1 MTVEQILDTV
11 DIQEAMKNCPWS
23 TSDNAIRTSKKEIVG
38 NRLIRKNQVIAKFFG
53 ERAFHVEDKEQQLRG
68 TDFKTFSRNIDAKVS
83 IGDYT
88 DDAMHFYECIPVELT
103 QNGKITFT
111 KEKDTT
117 DVLFVNV
124 NTNTNLIWFVSVP
137 MEIILKIVEINLSTN
152 PMNKIHPFYIPNQ
165 TSMNG
170 SGVFV
175 KLPINRVMD
184 LPGVKIEKIALAN
197 QIEVEDK

>member
-1 MTVEQILDTV
+1 MTLDQILNTV
-11 DIQEAMKNCPWS
+11 DIQDAMKNCPWS
-23 TSDNAIRTSKKEIVG
+23 SSVNAIRTSRKEIVG

-53 ERAFHVEDKEQQLRG
+53 ERAVHIEDKEQQLKG
-68 TDFKTFSRNIDAKVS
+68 TDFKTSRHNIDAKVS

-111 KEKDTT
+111 KDKDTT

-124 NTNTNLIWFVSVP
+124 NINTNLIWFVSVP
-137 MEIILKIVEINLSTN
+137 MEVVLKIVEINLSTN
-152 PMNKIHPFYIPNQ
+152 VLNKIHPFYIPNQ
-165 TSMNG
+165 VSKNE

-175 KLPINRVMD
+175 KLPINRVAD
-184 LPGVKIEKIALAN
+184 LPGVKLMKITLN
-197 QIEVEDK
+197 EEQIND